1 MNASFLSSRRDVLR
15 SLAVTAAA
23 AWPRSLRAGGL
34 PFRYSIC
41 NEIFWNTSATRE
53 QSRSENPEFRE
64 GCKLARAMGYTGL
77 EISPFTLAND
87 VKDISAA
94 RRKELRDIMRSEGL
108 QFVGL
113 HWLLVTPDWLHITTP
128 DVALR
133 TRSWD
138 YFRELIDLAGDLRE
152 GQSEPAI
159 MVLGSP
165 KQRGTA
171 NGATAPEAIDH
182 LVDGLKSVADHAQQ
196 RECVICIETLDHS
209 QTDVD
214 NTLAET
220 VQIVHRV
227 NKPAVQTMFDFHNTP
242 DETDPPEVLVDRY
255 FPLIRHVHINEM
267 DGRWP
272 GSGHSDYV
280 PLLRT
285 LKRKN
290 YRGWISLEVFPTN
303 AGKRTD
309 VLTVGAEKIGRA
321 SIDYLKALESK
332 L

>member
-1 MNASFLSSRRDVLR
+1 MNTRRDLLR
-15 SLAVTAAA
+15 SLAVAAVA
-23 AWPRSLRAGGL
+23 GLPRSLRGDAA

-41 NEIFWNTSATRE
+41 NEIFEKLN
-53 QSRSENPEFRE
+53 FRE
-64 GCKLARAMGYTGL
+64 SCKLARSMGYTGL
-77 EISPFTLAND
+77 EISPFTLADN
-87 VKDISAA
+87 VADISAA
-94 RRKELRDIMRSEGL
+94 RRKELRDIMHSEGL

-113 HWLLVTPDWLHITTP
+113 HWLLVTPKWLHITTP
-128 DVALR
+128 DVELR
-133 TRSWD
+133 TKSWD
-138 YFRELIDLAGDLRE
+138 YVRGLIDLAGDLRE

-165 KQRGTA
+165 KQRGTSG
-171 NGATAPEAIDH
+171 GATVRQAVDN
-182 LVDGLKSVADHAQQ
+182 LVAGLQSVGDHA
-196 RECVICIETLDHS
+196 RERNCVICMETLDHS

-214 NTLAET
+214 CTLAET
-220 VQIVHRV
+220 VEILHRV

-242 DETDPPEVLVDRY
+242 DEKDPPDVLVERY
-255 FPLIRHVHINEM
+255 FPMIRHVHINEM

-290 YRGWISLEVFPTN
+290 YRGWISLEVFDFK
-303 AGKRTD
+303 A
-309 VLTVGAEKIGRA
+309 GAENIGRA
-321 SIDYLKALESK
+321 SIGYLKGLESK